1 MYFLLKNIKFY
12 EKKEI
17 EFECLVISKLNFL
30 FNLIFFIKVL
40 NLLGFIEYILDKFDA
55 YDKSAD
61 I

>member
-1 MYFLLKNIKFY
+1 MK
-12 EKKEI
+12 KKEI